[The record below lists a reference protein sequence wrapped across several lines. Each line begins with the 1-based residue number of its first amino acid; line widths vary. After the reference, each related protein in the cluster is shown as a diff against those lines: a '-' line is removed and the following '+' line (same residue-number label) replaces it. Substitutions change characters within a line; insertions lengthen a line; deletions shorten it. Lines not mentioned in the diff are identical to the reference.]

1 MVWWVQADYSDQ
13 TSNLD
18 VLILGGY
25 WAKGRARGGRFA
37 SFLVGVKDS
46 SSGSSTGDPLLLS
59 GMDQDDDE
67 DEEHQPWAN
76 VGGGGGVRFYTLG
89 RTGSG
94 FSTEDMAEL
103 HQQIED
109 RGGWKPWQVG
119 RATVMM
125 TPAGW
130 AGQAS
135 HDELR
140 VGPEV
145 CLDRH
150 GDAAVVVC
158 GWCGCHQA
166 GVLPRHFRPWRASK
180 ADLPD
185 CWLEPQHSVVL
196 EVKCAEITHSDMFSA
211 GFTLR

>member
-1 MVWWVQADYSDQ
+1 MVLDLVWRVQADYSDQ

-46 SSGSSTGDPLLLS
+46 SSGGSTGDPLLLS
-59 GMDQDDDE
+59 GMDQDDE
-67 DEEHQPWAN
+67 DEEQQQPWAN
-76 VGGGGGVRFYTLG
+76 VGGVRFYTLG

-103 HQQIED
+103 HQHIED

-119 RATVMM
+119 GRQSFMM

-130 AGQAS
+130 AGQS
-135 HDELR
+135 
-140 VGPEV
+140 G
-145 CLDRH
+145 
-150 GDAAVVVC
+150 
-158 GWCGCHQA
+158 Q
-166 GVLPRHFRPWRASK
+166 
-180 ADLPD
+180 
-185 CWLEPQHSVVL
+185 
-196 EVKCAEITHSDMFSA
+196 
-211 GFTLR
+211 